1 MSGTALNIA
10 LQFVE
15 ALIVFYFYE
24 SIFNCKDNRILR
36 FASITLSYMLM
47 GGFNLAFDYNVTINV
62 CLFFCFQMY
71 FSGVLYKIPFVNSL
85 MYSSVISVAV
95 FATELIAISF
105 MGVIFDADL
114 KEFSNDTIQYL
125 MIILFSKSL
134 LFGILKTVIEVIKSN
149 KENKK
154 IDYAFFIYPFS
165 VIIVMFDFSVIF
177 YKTDLPDNIKI
188 LISSTGLIFVASIII
203 FCIFQQHTAEKEQ
216 ELMELKTIREKENIE
231 KSYFELLE
239 HQNDELQIFVH
250 DIQKHLEN
258 IGKLSDNSEEVKEY
272 VSSLSSDLSDNNKIG
287 KTSNKLLDLIID
299 KYNYL
304 SEKQGITFEK
314 NIHTSKFDFIT
325 QTDLTSIFNNL
336 LDNAVESARKSKD
349 KLITL
354 SINSFGNI
362 IFLEL
367 SNSCDFP
374 PRSSNEKLLTTKK
387 DGGLHGYGFKSIT
400 KSVKKYDG
408 DIEWEYKEDEKLFC
422 TTVFFPMKE
431 E

>member
-1 MSGTALNIA
+1 MISTVLNVA
-10 LQFVE
+10 LQLIE

-24 SIFNCKDNRILR
+24 SVSDCKDNRALR
-36 FASITLSYMLM
+36 CASIMLSYLLM
-47 GGFNLAFDYNVTINV
+47 CGCNLVFDYNVFVNV
-62 CLFFCFQMY
+62 FFLFCFQMY
-71 FSGVLYKIPFVNSL
+71 FSGVLYKIPFKNTV
-85 MYSSVISVAV
+85 MYSVVITLAV

-114 KEFSNDTIQYL
+114 KEYSDEPFQYL

-134 LFGILKTVIEVIKSN
+134 LFGILKIVSELIEVN
-149 KENKK
+149 NRNKK
-154 IDYAFFIYPFS
+154 IDIAFFIYPFS
-165 VIIVMFDFSVIF
+165 VMIVMFDFSVIF
-177 YKTDLPDNIKI
+177 YKTDLPDKIKI

-258 IGKLSDNSEEVKEY
+258 IGKLSDDSDDVKEY
-272 VSSLSSDLSDNNKIG
+272 ISALSNDNKIG

-314 NIHTSKFDFIT
+314 NIHSSKFDFIS
-325 QTDLTSIFNNL
+325 QADLTSVFNNL
-336 LDNAVESARKSKD
+336 LDNAVESAGKSEGKY
-349 KLITL
+349 ISL
-354 SINSFGNI
+354 SINSYGNI
-362 IFLEL
+362 LFVEL
-367 SNSCDFP
+367 VNSCDNP
-374 PRSSNEKLLTTKK
+374 PRSNNDRLLTTKN
-387 DGGLHGYGFKSIT
+387 DGGLHGFGFKSIT
-400 KSVKKYDG
+400 KSVKKYNG
-408 DIEWEYKEDEKLFC
+408 DIEWEYDDDKKQFCITALFPLDEQKD
-422 TTVFFPMKE
+422 K
-431 E
+431 